1 MELGKEG
8 FNIFIIDKSE
18 RHTAATKKEIEKL
31 GVRFDSLIYDFGML
45 GDAEEAEKL
54 RLEFTPGITNNI
66 WIDGDLEYI
75 LSTSGRSWTLLWRA
89 RMSQYSSTMWASS
102 NTWNLLTLQQ
112 KQYLGRVRSIRELT
126 FTLHLRQNYF

>member
-31 GVRFDSLIYDFGML
+31 GVKFDSLIYDFGML

-54 RLEFTPGITNNI
+54 RLEFTPGISNNI
-66 WIDGDLEYI
+66 CNNGDLE
-75 LSTSGRSWTLLWRA
+75 
-89 RMSQYSSTMWASS
+89 
-102 NTWNLLTLQQ
+102 
-112 KQYLGRVRSIRELT
+112 
-126 FTLHLRQNYF
+126 

>member
-1 MELGKEG
+1 MDLGKEG

-112 KQYLGRVRSIRELT
+112 KQYLGRVS
-126 FTLHLRQNYF
+126 